1 MVTLDNG
8 STYVAPASVKLSGFK
23 VGEKVSVS
31 YRMSKGEGGE
41 RQDVRARPPA
51 RRRPRR
57 GFVGR
62 GQRLYLSSASDIE
75 DGDLPRR

>member
-31 YRMSKGEGGE
+31 YRMSKGEGGASGRE
-41 RQDVRARPPA
+41 GEAAGAPA
-51 RRRPRR
+51 
-57 GFVGR
+57 
-62 GQRLYLSSASDIE
+62 AS
-75 DGDLPRR
+75 